1 MLTWD
6 FIDVLIALEKG
17 QQSAN
22 FTKPEIIEMII
33 LVEFFLIC

>member
-22 FTKPEIIEMII
+22 YTKPEIIEIII
-33 LVEFFLIC
+33 LVEFF